1 MQVDFLK
8 TAFQENVLELVG
20 LIAQHMGTK
29 VLKADAPVMLDLL
42 HGIFASF
49 DPRSVL
55 NADESALL
63 NRNKYAAA

>member
-1 MQVDFLK
+1 MK